1 MKAVVNW
8 DYDTNDWMNDDNFN
22 TATSIFDAFNE
33 TISVSNP
40 ATDSFIVLMHEF
52 MIVQGKLNVPK
63 YVKAAEDKGYRVV
76 TMSECLGLSSQWQ

>member
-1 MKAVVNW
+1 MNAVVNW
-8 DYDTNDWMNDDNFN
+8 NYDTLDWMAADNS
-22 TATSIFDAFNE
+22 TAATSIFDTFNE

-40 ATDSFIVLMHEF
+40 ALDSFIVLMHEF
-52 MIVQGKLNVPK
+52 MIVQGSLNIPK